1 MKKLIQT
8 PFFLLLQFCGLAM
21 ISLALNA
28 QNISQNAVFNNITS
42 DEGLPSTS
50 VTDVTQDTYGF
61 IYLGTWEGV
70 FQFDGKNYKKIFYE
84 GRYVEAD
91 EKGGV
96 WIEAGDGD
104 LIYYDSNKD
113 SLSFYRD
120 IDLNRR
126 YVQVLLGKQGEVF
139 ASTTKGIMKLDPE
152 TQKFILEPGQESGE
166 VYNLQLGDDGR
177 VNFILVQNGKEA
189 KMGKRHPDGKFHYE
203 QFPLDENTINKT
215 SFATYR
221 QTVILPYGNSGT
233 VLLNPIGL
241 ATRESDT
248 EPWTFKKFSEPELLK
263 EKGLG
268 SEASYIIHGPFIW
281 LNQRNAIT
289 KINLETG
296 ESLTIH
302 SGTNTHKEL
311 LPMSSDHGCK
321 LYLDRQGVIWITRF
335 AYGISL
341 LNTHQSDFGLLRD
354 EQGKTIPDILSS
366 YELEDGSFWIGQR
379 ISIESGLIHF
389 ATDGKNIL
397 HRIGASQDNPP
408 AGKTFGS
415 ELSHPYPWAIAETSD
430 STLWVGTGSPGD
442 QNGGLN
448 RIDPKTGLITRYRNN
463 PKDSTSLSKNW
474 IFGIQVDARDKLWIS
489 HTDGMDFF
497 DPEIEKFTSLV
508 KDSSNSRPRGVL
520 IDSQENLLV
529 QRTEDGGSWM
539 LIDTKSKSVIKQG
552 AFFGEYLGYSTSR
565 PVLDTKGRVW
575 IATVDGFGYAD
586 EEYNGLK
593 FWQSYEEF
601 GFPDLEIRAFSYDED
616 GYLYFGTSDGIF
628 QYLPETGK
636 TVRFGIERGLQ
647 SSSFNSKLKNRGPS
661 GKIYF
666 SGNGGM
672 NVFDPSELQTN
683 PYPPQIIIRGI
694 TLDGK
699 NYQNYLDSTERK
711 PNHTISSLLIPPG
724 ITTLNIN
731 FAAIHF
737 GGNGNNSS
745 QYRLTNFDDT
755 WQEASGNAVFTNLP
769 AGDYTLELKSVN
781 LDGIWSESPLRVSI
795 KVLPPWYQTWWAYL
809 LYLVLFM
816 ILAYLFIQEQR
827 KRAARIEREKSKDR
841 ELAQAKEIE
850 KAYSELK
857 STQAQLIQS
866 EKMASL
872 GELTAG
878 IAHEIQN
885 PLNFVNNF
893 SEVSS
898 EMIDELQEEL
908 QNGELEEAKLL
919 ATEIKGNLNKIT
931 HHGKRADSIVKGMLE
946 HSRSKKGEKE
956 LTDINALVDEFVRLS
971 YHGLRAKNK
980 SFNADFKLD
989 LDPNLPKVN
998 VVASDIGRVIL
1009 NLVNNAFYAVNEKA
1023 NSKNTD
1029 PDYKPLVTVSS
1040 IYSPQAGGQGLS
1052 RDIGRGAIQISV
1064 NDNGSGIPDS
1074 IKEKIFQPFF
1084 TTKPTGSG
1092 TGLGLSLSYDIVKVH
1107 GGDLRVRSV
1116 DEEGTEMILL
1126 LPVTDQIKNE

>member
-1 MKKLIQT
+1 
-8 PFFLLLQFCGLAM
+8 
-21 ISLALNA
+21 
-28 QNISQNAVFNNITS
+28 
-42 DEGLPSTS
+42 
-50 VTDVTQDTYGF
+50 
-61 IYLGTWEGV
+61 
-70 FQFDGKNYKKIFYE
+70 
-84 GRYVEAD
+84 
-91 EKGGV
+91 
-96 WIEAGDGD
+96 
-104 LIYYDSNKD
+104 
-113 SLSFYRD
+113 
-120 IDLNRR
+120 
-126 YVQVLLGKQGEVF
+126 
-139 ASTTKGIMKLDPE
+139 
-152 TQKFILEPGQESGE
+152 
-166 VYNLQLGDDGR
+166 
-177 VNFILVQNGKEA
+177 
-189 KMGKRHPDGKFHYE
+189 
-203 QFPLDENTINKT
+203 
-215 SFATYR
+215 
-221 QTVILPYGNSGT
+221 
-233 VLLNPIGL
+233 
-241 ATRESDT
+241 
-248 EPWTFKKFSEPELLK
+248 
-263 EKGLG
+263 
-268 SEASYIIHGPFIW
+268 
-281 LNQRNAIT
+281 
-289 KINLETG
+289 
-296 ESLTIH
+296 
-302 SGTNTHKEL
+302 
-311 LPMSSDHGCK
+311 
-321 LYLDRQGVIWITRF
+321 
-335 AYGISL
+335 
-341 LNTHQSDFGLLRD
+341 
-354 EQGKTIPDILSS
+354 
-366 YELEDGSFWIGQR
+366 
-379 ISIESGLIHF
+379 
-389 ATDGKNIL
+389 
-397 HRIGASQDNPP
+397 
-408 AGKTFGS
+408 
-415 ELSHPYPWAIAETSD
+415 
-430 STLWVGTGSPGD
+430 
-442 QNGGLN
+442 
-448 RIDPKTGLITRYRNN
+448 
-463 PKDSTSLSKNW
+463 
-474 IFGIQVDARDKLWIS
+474 
-489 HTDGMDFF
+489 
-497 DPEIEKFTSLV
+497 
-508 KDSSNSRPRGVL
+508 
-520 IDSQENLLV
+520 
-529 QRTEDGGSWM
+529 
-539 LIDTKSKSVIKQG
+539 
-552 AFFGEYLGYSTSR
+552 
-565 PVLDTKGRVW
+565 
-575 IATVDGFGYAD
+575 
-586 EEYNGLK
+586 
-593 FWQSYEEF
+593 
-601 GFPDLEIRAFSYDED
+601 
-616 GYLYFGTSDGIF
+616 
-628 QYLPETGK
+628 
-636 TVRFGIERGLQ
+636 
-647 SSSFNSKLKNRGPS
+647 
-661 GKIYF
+661 
-666 SGNGGM
+666 M